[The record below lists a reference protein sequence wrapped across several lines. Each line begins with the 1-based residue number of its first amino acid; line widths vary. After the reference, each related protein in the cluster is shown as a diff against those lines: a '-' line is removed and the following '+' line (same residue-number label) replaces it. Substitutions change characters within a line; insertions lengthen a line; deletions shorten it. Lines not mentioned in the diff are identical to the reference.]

1 MLALGLENIPLIKE
15 GDDLAAVILRAL
27 REKNVALEDGDV
39 VVVTEK
45 VVAKAEG
52 RLVSLSSVVPSEK
65 ALQLARI
72 TGKDPRIVELIL
84 QESREILRV
93 GRNFIVVETKQ
104 GFVCAN
110 AGIDQSNVA
119 PGKAKLLPAN
129 PDKSAS
135 RIRKSLEKATGKK
148 LGVLVVD
155 SFGRPFRR
163 GSIGVALGASG
174 VTALWDRRGEK
185 DLYGRRLEVT
195 RVSVADCLASAAA
208 LLLGDAREKIPVVVI
223 RGLNF
228 LGEGKAAELLRP
240 RDEDVFR

>member
-1 MLALGLENIPLIKE
+1 MLALGLENIPLVKK

-27 REKNVALEDGDV
+27 REKDVALEDGDI

-45 VVAKAEG
+45 IVAKAEG
-52 RLVSLSSVVPSEK
+52 RVISLGSVVPSEK
-65 ALQLARI
+65 ALELASV

-84 QESREILRV
+84 RESRETLRV

-119 PGKAKLLPAN
+119 PGKAKLLPSS
-129 PDKSAS
+129 PDESAA
-135 RIRKSLEKATGKK
+135 RIRRSLEEATGKR

-163 GSIGVALGASG
+163 GSVGVALGASG
-174 VTALWDRRGEK
+174 VKVLWDRRGEK

-195 RVSVADCLASAAA
+195 RVAVADCLASAAA
-208 LLLGDAREKIPVVVI
+208 LLLGDAREKTPVVVI

-228 LGEGKAAELLRP
+228 LGEGRARELLRA